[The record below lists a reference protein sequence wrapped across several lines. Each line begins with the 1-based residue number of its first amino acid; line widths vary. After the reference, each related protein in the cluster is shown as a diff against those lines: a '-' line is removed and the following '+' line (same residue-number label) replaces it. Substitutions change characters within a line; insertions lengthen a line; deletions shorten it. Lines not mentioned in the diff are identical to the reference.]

1 MNTKKHHIQ
10 ITAILFLVGLIPSVS
25 QAELGSNIASVMAEQ
40 KGFNSQLTTSNQ
52 NGATVYTLTLPSGTV
67 IQEYASANGVIFALS
82 WSGPELPNLQAILG
96 NHFKDY
102 LTGIKQSRG
111 AFSINTESIAIQ
123 SAGMMGAF
131 QGFALLPKQA
141 PVGFTIQNLAQ

>member
-10 ITAILFLVGLIPSVS
+10 IAAILFLIGLLPSVA
-25 QAELGSNIASVMAEQ
+25 QAELGSNASSVLAEQ
-40 KGFNSQLTTSNQ
+40 KEFNSQLATSNQ
-52 NGATVYTLTLPSGTV
+52 NGVTVYTLTLLSGTV

-82 WSGPELPNLQAILG
+82 WSGPDLPNLQVILG
-96 NHFKDY
+96 NYFKDY
-102 LTGIKQSRG
+102 LAGIKQSRG
-111 AFSINTESIAIQ
+111 AFSINTEIIVIQ

-141 PVGFTIQNLAQ
+141 PAGFTMKNLAQ

>member
-10 ITAILFLVGLIPSVS
+10 IVAILFLVGLVPSVC
-25 QAELGSNIASVMAEQ
+25 QAELGSNIASVMAE
-40 KGFNSQLTTSNQ
+40 KTEFNSQLTTSNQ
-52 NGATVYTLTLPSGTV
+52 YGVTVYIQTLSSGTV
-67 IQEYASANGVIFALS
+67 IQEYASADGVIFALS
-82 WSGPELPNLQAILG
+82 WSGRELPNLQVILG
-96 NHFKDY
+96 NYFKDY

-131 QGFALLPKQA
+131 QGFAFLPKQA
-141 PVGFTIQNLAQ
+141 PVGFTIKNLAQ

>member
-10 ITAILFLVGLIPSVS
+10 MVAILFLIGLVPSVS
-25 QAELGSNIASVMAEQ
+25 QAELGSNIASVLAE
-40 KGFNSQLTTSNQ
+40 KTEFNSQLTTSNQ
-52 NGATVYTLTLPSGTV
+52 YGVTVYIQTLSSGTV
-67 IQEYASANGVIFALS
+67 IQEYVSANGVIFAMS

-96 NHFKDY
+96 NYFKDY
-102 LTGIKQSRG
+102 LIGIKQSRG
-111 AFSINTESIAIQ
+111 AFSINTESIVIQ

-141 PVGFTIQNLAQ
+141 PVGFTIKNLSQ